1 MAEPAAPS
9 LEGLLKIFTLGK
21 KRELEQY
28 CRNLVIG
35 GEHFADLVFSSGM
48 TGQPFLHKINYR
60 DHQPKHLHLSEADLK
75 ALGDNGVGPLT
86 PAAAKAV
93 RKMGQ
98 MFEERRY
105 LVGHIFYVP
114 DLTKWHFF
122 CFDQRDL
129 EERKPNHWKEGAH
142 VHFVNWLWPGKDA
155 KSVWSNFVEGDYR
168 PGDALHI
175 RFHFSRYMPKSASRI
190 G

>member
-1 MAEPAAPS
+1 MVEPAQPAVDAPS
-9 LEGLLKIFTLGK
+9 LEGLLKIFSFEK

-28 CRNLVIG
+28 CRRLVISI
-35 GEHFADLVFSSGM
+35 EHFADLVLSCEMSGR
-48 TGQPFLHKINYR
+48 PFLHKISYR
-60 DHQPKHLHLSEADLK
+60 DRQPKHLHLSEEDIK

-105 LVGHIFYVP
+105 LVGHIFYVA
-114 DLTKWHFF
+114 DLSKWHFF

-129 EERKPNHWKEGAH
+129 EHRKPNHWREGSH
-142 VHFVNWLWPGKDA
+142 VHFINWLWPGQDA
-155 KSVWSNFVEGDYR
+155 RSMWSNFVEGDYR
-168 PGDALHI
+168 PGDALHV
-175 RFHFSRYMPKSASRI
+175 RFQGRR
-190 G
+190 